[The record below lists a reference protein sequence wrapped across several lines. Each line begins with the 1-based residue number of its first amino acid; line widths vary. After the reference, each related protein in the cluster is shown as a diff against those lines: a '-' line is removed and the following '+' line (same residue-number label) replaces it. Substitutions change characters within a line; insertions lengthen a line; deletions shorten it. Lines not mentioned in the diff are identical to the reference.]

1 MLKGNVYRAQNL
13 RQGIIMKTSFKTW
26 VLRMGLGSFVDI
38 NILVMKYLFLHILH
52 FFRISQIK
60 IYKMLRP
67 QKGYSRVLFNDTLLN
82 FGLREIVQFPQNLT
96 KRSTCTFEEIK
107 NRGNFCRHYLDYE

>member
-1 MLKGNVYRAQNL
+1 MLASISRGLSEARAQNL
-13 RQGIIMKTSFKTW
+13 RQGIIMKTSFKTR

-60 IYKMLRP
+60 IFKMLRP
-67 QKGYSRVLFNDTLLN
+67 QKGFSRVLLNDTLLN
-82 FGLREIVQFPQNLT
+82 FGL
-96 KRSTCTFEEIK
+96 S
-107 NRGNFCRHYLDYE
+107 

>member
-1 MLKGNVYRAQNL
+1 
-13 RQGIIMKTSFKTW
+13 MKTSFKTG
-26 VLRMGLGSFVDI
+26 VLRMGIGSFVDI

-67 QKGYSRVLFNDTLLN
+67 KKRILKGFAERYSFKFRAQENV
-82 FGLREIVQFPQNLT
+82 E
-96 KRSTCTFEEIK
+96 
-107 NRGNFCRHYLDYE
+107 Y

>member
-1 MLKGNVYRAQNL
+1 
-13 RQGIIMKTSFKTW
+13 MKTSFKAR

-60 IYKMLRP
+60 IYK
-67 QKGYSRVLFNDTLLN
+67 N
-82 FGLREIVQFPQNLT
+82 FKKIKTRGA
-96 KRSTCTFEEIK
+96 KRSQSFTNYIAKLLWSPPSLFLFGE
-107 NRGNFCRHYLDYE
+107 